1 MGPTDGILQP
11 GHDASS
17 DALNA
22 ADSEAVDG
30 HTGARARTAK
40 GPPWASYLRPFLA
53 LFLLFVF
60 LVGVQALS
68 TGIKGLGSGVIDGL
82 ISTVQNPFMGLVTGI
97 LATTLVQSSSVTT
110 SLVVG
115 LTASG
120 VLPIT
125 NAIPIVMG
133 ANIGTTVT
141 NTVAALAQIGRRTE
155 FRRAFAAA
163 TCHDFFNY
171 LTVVALLPIEL
182 ATGFLQ
188 KTSAWLVALLP
199 ATPTSGAEFKSPL
212 KVALKGCVHAM
223 ESTIGFVTADSFASS
238 ILLIVFA
245 FGLIFLSLMFI
256 VKVMKSLVLS
266 RMEGFIRRVLGRGF
280 KGGVLSILSGMI
292 LTILV
297 QSSSITTSV
306 MVPLAGAGV
315 VRLWQVFPVTIGANI
330 GTTVTA
336 LIASSA
342 VSGPAADLARQIAI
356 VHLLFNLMG
365 MLLFYVPTVT
375 RRWPMKAAQSLA
387 GVAVRSRRWALIYV
401 VGAFYGIPALL
412 VFVSRVL

>member
-11 GHDASS
+11 GPDASS
-17 DALNA
+17 DAINA
-22 ADSEAVDG
+22 SDAKDLPAGEAEAAG
-30 HTGARARTAK
+30 GSSWTA
-40 GPPWASYLRPFLA
+40 YFRPLLA
-53 LFLLFVF
+53 LLLLFLF

-82 ISTVQNPFMGLVTGI
+82 IAAVQNPFTGLVTGI

-120 VLPIT
+120 VLPIQ

-171 LTVVALLPIEL
+171 LTVLALLPLEI
-182 ATGFLQ
+182 ATGVLQ
-188 KTSAWLVALLP
+188 KTSAWLVGLFP
-199 ATPTSGAEFKSPL
+199 ATAATGATYKSPL
-212 KVALKGCVHAM
+212 KSALKGCVHAM
-223 ESTIGFVTADSFASS
+223 ESTIDFLTADAFFGS
-238 ILLIVFA
+238 ILLIVLA
-245 FGLIFLSLMFI
+245 FGLIFLSLMLI
-256 VKVMKSLVLS
+256 VRVMKSLVLS
-266 RMEGFIRRVLGRGF
+266 RMEGFIRKVLGRGF
-280 KGGVLSILSGMI
+280 KGGVLSIVSGAV
-292 LTILV
+292 LTVLV

-336 LIASSA
+336 LIAASA

-365 MLLFYVPTVT
+365 TALFYVPPMT
-375 RRWPMKAAQSLA
+375 RRWPMKAAQWLA
-387 GVAVRSRRWALIYV
+387 GVAVKSKRWALIYV
-401 VGAFYGIPALL
+401 VGAFYGVPAAL
-412 VFVSRVL
+412 VFLSRSF